1 MNRLF
6 LLITLLFTSYT
17 VAAQIKFNGGFEIVA
32 GDKATG
38 WKLDYAIKQNEV
50 YKTALDSTEKKTGKY
65 AMLIEKLNDKQ
76 GYAAFGWPMEKSFE
90 GKTVEITG
98 YIKTKD
104 VTAGS
109 AGLWMRVEGHLGNLM
124 AEFMEKDGAKGTTDW
139 KKYSIEYKFNKD
151 EVKSIS
157 VGGILMGNGKAWF
170 DDLELTID
178 GKPIDQAKEF
188 IYSGPQVDSTFNK
201 SSKIALSEASQQQ
214 QINLTFAGQFWGF
227 LKYHHPAVAKGGY
240 HWDAEL
246 FRLLPSVIAAKNN
259 QELSK
264 VLETYLDQLPK
275 PEICKSCDEKITKE
289 IAQIPDYGDLFNG
302 NVASTSLTEKLT
314 YIKNNRNLENNY
326 YVEMAPG
333 VGNPK
338 FKNERAYADMLYPDA
353 GYRLLALYRYWA
365 MINYFFPY
373 KHQTDQNW
381 NDVLKQSIPIF
392 LAAKNEKEY
401 AVAALGLIAKVN
413 DTHAN
418 LWGNNRGLN
427 YFRGNLRAPF
437 EAKFIEE
444 KLVVTAI
451 LSDTLN
457 ISNKVKKGDIIVAI
471 NGKSVKDLITQYL
484 PFTPASNY
492 ETQLR
497 DLPNSFLLKSNDELV
512 SMTVLRDNVTQE
524 VQIPMVGSRTKFIDL
539 NKNIK
544 GYDLI
549 NDDIGYVYPAKYKNT
564 DLPAIKKLF
573 ANAKAMVIDMRCYPS
588 DFMPFTFGSYI
599 KKENSPFVKFTGGN
613 VSNPGLFTFTP
624 AIKNGGGG
632 EFKGNVIVIV
642 NATSQSNA
650 EYTTMAFQSAPNVK
664 VLGSIT
670 AGADGNVSTIILPG
684 GLSSWI
690 SGIGVFYPD
699 GTPTQR
705 VGVKIDYPLHPTING
720 LREGKDELLEK
731 AIELLRKGW

>member
-1 MNRLF
+1 MKILF
-6 LLITLLFTSYT
+6 YIISMFFVQFAY
-17 VAAQIKFNGGFEIVA
+17 AQTDFNGGFEQQIM
-32 GDKATG
+32 GKPKN
-38 WKLDYAIKQNEV
+38 WILNYAVNQDQG
-50 YKTALDSTEKKTGKY
+50 YKTIIDSTEKRTGKY
-65 AMLIEKLNDKQ
+65 SMLIEKISDKAT
-76 GYAAFGWPMEKSFE
+76 YAAVGWATNQSYD
-90 GKTVEITG
+90 GKVVEVTG

-104 VTAGS
+104 ITKGN
-109 AGLWMRVEGHLGNLM
+109 AGLWMRVEGREGSLV
-124 AEFMEKDGAKGTTDW
+124 AEFMEKQGPKGTTDW
-139 KKYSIEYKFNKD
+139 KKYQISFKYPKD
-151 EVKSIS
+151 DVVSIS

-178 GKPIDQAKEF
+178 GKPIAQSKSYKYVGRQTDT
-188 IYSGPQVDSTFNK
+188 TFNK
-201 SSKIALSEASQQQ
+201 SSQISLSNASSQQ
-214 QINLTFAGQFWGF
+214 ITNLALAGQFWGF
-227 LKYHHPAVAKGGY
+227 LKYHHPAVAKGDY
-240 HWDAEL
+240 FWDSEL
-246 FRLLPSVIAAKNN
+246 FRILPDVITAKND
-259 QELSK
+259 QELSR
-264 VLETYLDQLPK
+264 VLEKYLDSLPK
-275 PEICKSCDEKITKE
+275 PQPCKSCNKKIEK
-289 IAQIPDYGDLFNG
+289 QIGLMPDYGDLMNEKI
-302 NVASTSLTEKLT
+302 VSKSLAEKLN
-314 YIKNNRNLENNY
+314 YIKENRFQGDSY
-326 YVEMAPG
+326 YVGTTG
-333 VGNPK
+333 VGNPE

-353 GYRLLALYRYWA
+353 GYRLLTLYRYWA

-373 KHQTDQNW
+373 KHQTDENW
-381 NDVLKQSIPIF
+381 NDVLKQSIPVF
-392 LAAKNEKEY
+392 LAAKNEKQY

-418 LWGNNRGLN
+418 LWGNNRGLS
-427 YFRGNLRAPF
+427 YFRGTLRAPF
-437 EAKFIEE
+437 EAKFIED

-451 LSDTLN
+451 LADTLN
-457 ISNKVKKGDIIVAI
+457 ISDKVKKGDIIETI
-471 NGKSVKDLITQYL
+471 NGKSVNDLVKQLL

-497 DLPNSFLLKSNDELV
+497 DLPNSFLLKSNEQLV
-512 SMTVLRDNVTQE
+512 TMTLLRNNVAQD
-524 VQIPMVGSRTKFIDL
+524 VKIPMVSAKTKFIDL

-549 NDDIGYVYPAKYKNT
+549 NNDISYVYPAKYKNT

-573 ANAKAMVIDMRCYPS
+573 SNAKAMVIDMRCYPS

-599 KKENSPFVKFTGGN
+599 KKENSPFVKFTKGDA
-613 VSNPGLFTFTP
+613 SNPGLFTFTP

-705 VGVKIDYPLHPTING
+705 VGVKIDYPLHPTLKG
-720 LREGKDELLEK
+720 LNEGKDELLEK
-731 AIELLRKGW
+731 AIEILREGW